1 MGSFRYYDESTGQF
15 EKLYYTTIA
24 REGNL
29 KIVVLNESENQ
40 IKPIELANSPNSI
53 YAIKNDKNEI
63 TSINFFGEDKHK
75 TKQIDLKHKH
85 RGIIPHVHEFHGE
98 KYHPSTARECNKEE
112 LEIIAKAM
120 ELAR

>member
-1 MGSFRYYDESTGQF
+1 MGSFRYYNNETGQF

-29 KIVVLNESENQ
+29 KIVVLNENENQ

-53 YAIKNDKNEI
+53 YAIRNSKGEI
-63 TSINFFGEDKHK
+63 TSINFFNEDKLK

-85 RGIIPHVHEFHGE
+85 QGMIPHVHEFHGE
-98 KYHPSTARECNKEE
+98 KYHPSSARTCNMEE
-112 LEIIAKAM
+112 LELISKAK
-120 ELAR
+120 ELE